1 MSFEGLYMSTICPEA
16 VPIIVMASLVLE
28 SLLEAQSRKP
38 RASQQKSPLQWRT
51 SQPIMHHVL
60 DFDHVEINPKMKHP
74 SDEFC
79 GSALI

>member
-1 MSFEGLYMSTICPEA
+1 MSSEA
-16 VPIIVMASLVLE
+16 VPIIVMAPLALE
-28 SLLEAQSRKP
+28 SLREAQGRKS
-38 RASQQKSPLQWRT
+38 RASQQKSPLRRRT

-60 DFDHVEINPKMKHP
+60 DFDHVEINAKMKHS